1 LAKQNNSKG
10 HYYKTRAKQMG
21 INLQGISGKLSS
33 SQAKKTTGASSKKG
47 GPTTSSAPVGA
58 GDSINLTDAA
68 SLIQKAEAALEAVPI
83 VNSELVDDVSRRVS
97 SGQYVVSDEKIADKI
112 IELEKNLS

>member
-1 LAKQNNSKG
+1 
-10 HYYKTRAKQMG
+10 MG

-33 SQAKKTTGASSKKG
+33 SQTKKTTGASSKKG
-47 GPTTSSAPVGA
+47 SSTTGSSSAGQ
-58 GDSINLTDAA
+58 GDSVNLTEAA
-68 SLIQKAEAALEAVPI
+68 SLIQKAEVALEAVPI
-83 VNSELVDDVSRRVS
+83 VNSEQVDEVSRRIS